1 MQTSTL
7 MLIAVGFYILFVC
20 AVGIWSSRKA
30 KDEVGFLVAGRSLGP
45 ILGGATLMANQVSA
59 GTTVGIVG
67 FHYFS
72 GISFAWTWPL
82 TWVGWMVAALF
93 VAPKMR
99 NFAGVTLSDYFAMRF
114 QSESIRVL
122 ASILILMGY
131 TFLLS
136 AQYQAGGLIFG
147 MVTAMPY
154 TRAVLL
160 VASISFVYTVL
171 GGMYSNAYIGLLKA
185 AILIAAYCCAIPFLL
200 RQTGGLSSLAASLYA
215 IDPKLTGGWFSVRQ
229 LIALSLAVGLGT
241 ATAPYEITAFYSL
254 ASQRATRLAIG
265 YSFLFQAFVAIGV
278 LICGLSARNL
288 MPYLANPDLAVPTL
302 GLHLLPVW
310 IGVLLLL
317 AVVVTLTRTGGALLL
332 TSASS
337 FSHDVYLHFLRPK
350 ASEREKLIVHRVM
363 IGLLSMAPITIA
375 FAKLDLVNFVIL
387 FAVKFLTSAFFASF
401 VIGLNWSGATKCGAI
416 TSMIVGPAAVMLWAR
431 FQHPTLFGLEAAEAG
446 LLANTVSFIA
456 ISLVE
461 KSTRRRKSTAPS
473 GASA

>member
-1 MQTSTL
+1 MPTSTL
-7 MLIAVGFYILFVC
+7 MLIAVGCYIVFVC
-20 AVGIWSSRKA
+20 AVGVWSARKA

-93 VAPKMR
+93 VAPKLR
-99 NFAGVTLSDYFAMRF
+99 QFTGVTLSDYFATRF
-114 QSESIRVL
+114 QSDSIRVL
-122 ASILILMGY
+122 ASVLILMGY

-147 MVTAMPY
+147 MVTAMSY
-154 TRAVLL
+154 THAVLL

-171 GGMYSNAYIGLLKA
+171 GGMYSNAYVGLLKA

-200 RQTGGLSSLAASLYA
+200 RHTGGLSALASSLYA
-215 IDPKLTGGWFSVRQ
+215 MDPRLTGGWFSIRQ

-288 MPYLANPDLAVPTL
+288 MPYLTSPDLAVPTL
-302 GLHLLPVW
+302 GLYVLPEW

-350 ASEREKLIVHRVM
+350 ASEGEKLVMHRVM
-363 IGLLSMAPITIA
+363 IGLLALAPISIA
-375 FAKLDLVNFVIL
+375 LAKLDLVNFVIL
-387 FAVKFLTSAFFASF
+387 FAVKFLTSAFFAAV
-401 VIGLNWSGATKCGAI
+401 VIGLNWSRATKAGAI
-416 TSMIVGPAAVMLWAR
+416 TSMVLGPAAVMLWAR

-446 LLANTVSFIA
+446 LLANTLSFIA
-456 ISLVE
+456 VSLA
-461 KSTRRRKSTAPS
+461 TRPRD
-473 GASA
+473 

>member
-1 MQTSTL
+1 MSTSTAL
-7 MLIAVGFYILFVC
+7 LVATGIYIVFVC

-82 TWVGWMVAALF
+82 TWIGWMVAALF

-99 NFAGVTLSDYFAMRF
+99 AFAGVTLPDYFAARF
-114 QSESIRVL
+114 QTEYARVL

-131 TFLLS
+131 TFMLS

-154 TRAVLL
+154 ARAVFL
-160 VASISFVYTVL
+160 VAFVSFFYTVL

-185 AILIAAYCCAIPFLL
+185 VILVAAYCCAIPFLL
-200 RQTGGLSSLAASLYA
+200 HQTGGLHALAGSLYA
-215 IDPKLTGGWFSVRQ
+215 IDPRLTGGWFSIRQ

-254 ASQRATRLAIG
+254 ASQRTTRLAIG

-278 LICGLSARNL
+278 LTCGLAARNL
-288 MPYLANPDLAVPTL
+288 MPYLSNPDLAMPTL
-302 GLHLLPVW
+302 GLHLLPTW
-310 IGVLLLL
+310 IGVLILL

-337 FSHDVYLHFLRPK
+337 FSHDVYLHFLRPR
-350 ASEREKLIVHRVM
+350 ASEREKLAVHRTM
-363 IGLLSMAPITIA
+363 IALLALAPIPIA
-375 FAKLDLVNFVIL
+375 LARLDLVNFVIL
-387 FAVKFLTSAFFASF
+387 FAVKFLASSFFAP
-401 VIGLNWSGATKCGAI
+401 VVLGLNWPRANRTGAI
-416 TSMIVGPAAVMLWAR
+416 ASMILGPSAVMIWAR
-431 FQHPTLFGLEAAEAG
+431 FQHPTLLGLEAAEAG
-446 LLANTVSFIA
+446 LLTNTLTFIA
-456 ISLVE
+456 GSLLT
-461 KSTRRRKSTAPS
+461 KGKPQ
-473 GASA
+473 

>member
-1 MQTSTL
+1 MPTSTPI
-7 MLIAVGFYILFVC
+7 LIAIGSYIVLVC
-20 AVGIWSSRKA
+20 AIGVWTSRKA
-30 KDEVGFLVAGRSLGP
+30 KDEAGFLVAGRSLGP

-82 TWVGWMVAALF
+82 TWIGWMVAAFF

-99 NFAGVTLSDYFAMRF
+99 NFAGVTLPDYFAARF
-114 QSESIRVL
+114 HSESIRVL
-122 ASILILMGY
+122 ASVLILMGY
-131 TFLLS
+131 TFMLS

-147 MVTAMPY
+147 MMTSLPY

-160 VASISFVYTVL
+160 VASISFLYTVL
-171 GGMYSNAYIGLLKA
+171 GGMYSNAYVGLLKA
-185 AILIAAYCCAIPFLL
+185 AILVVAYCCAVPFLVH
-200 RQTGGLSSLAASLYA
+200 QTGGISALANSLYS
-215 IDPKLTGGWFSVRQ
+215 IDPRLTGGWFSVRQ

-254 ASQRATRLAIG
+254 ASQRATRIAIG

-288 MPYLANPDLAVPTL
+288 MPYLSNPDLATPTL
-302 GLHLLPVW
+302 GLDILPEW
-310 IGVLLLL
+310 MGVLLLL

-350 ASEREKLIVHRVM
+350 ASEREKLLVHRVM
-363 IGLLSMAPITIA
+363 IGLLALAPISIA

-387 FAVKFLTSAFFASF
+387 FAVKFLASAFFAPV
-401 VIGLNWSGATKCGAI
+401 VIGLNWSRSTKAGAI
-416 TSMIVGPAAVMLWAR
+416 ASMILGPAAVMLWAR
-431 FQHPTLFGLEAAEAG
+431 FQHPNLFGFEAAEAG
-446 LLANTVSFIA
+446 LLVNTLSFLIVSA
-456 ISLVE
+456 L
-461 KSTRRRKSTAPS
+461 S
-473 GASA
+473 GRLTPRSDTPAKAWA

>member
-1 MQTSTL
+1 VGAPAGVMQTAGW
-7 MLIAVGFYILFVC
+7 MLIATGVYILFVC

-30 KDEVGFLVAGRSLGP
+30 RTEVGFLVAGRSLGP
-45 ILGGATLMANQVSA
+45 VLGGATLMANQVSA

-82 TWVGWMVAALF
+82 TWLGWMVAALF

-99 NFAGVTLSDYFAMRF
+99 NFAGVTLPDYFAARF
-114 QSESIRVL
+114 QSDSVRVL
-122 ASILILMGY
+122 ASVLILIGY
-131 TFLLS
+131 TFMLS

-147 MVTAMPY
+147 MVTAIPY

-160 VASISFVYTVL
+160 VAFISFFYTVL

-200 RQTGGLSSLAASLYA
+200 HQTGGLQSLAESLYA
-215 IDPKLTGGWFSVRQ
+215 INPKLTGGWFTVRQ

-278 LICGLSARNL
+278 LICGLSTRQL
-288 MPYLANPDLAVPTL
+288 LPYLSNPDLAVPTL
-302 GLHLLPVW
+302 GLHLLPMW

-337 FSHDVYLHFLRPK
+337 FSHDVYLHFLRPQ

-363 IGLLSMAPITIA
+363 IGLLALAPVGIA

-387 FAVKFLTSAFFASF
+387 FAVKFLTSSFFAP
-401 VIGLNWSGATKCGAI
+401 VVLGLNWSGATRAGAI
-416 TSMIVGPAAVMLWAR
+416 SSMILGPATVIIWAL
-431 FQHPTLFGLEAAEAG
+431 FQHPTLLGLEAAEAG
-446 LLANTVSFIA
+446 LLANTTSFIVA
-456 ISLVE
+456 SLL
-461 KSTRRRKSTAPS
+461 TRKRP
-473 GASA
+473 

>member
-1 MQTSTL
+1 MQTSAL
-7 MLIAVGFYILFVC
+7 MMIATGFYILFVC

-30 KDEVGFLVAGRSLGP
+30 KDEAGFLVASRSLGP

-93 VAPKMR
+93 VAPKIR
-99 NFAGVTLSDYFAMRF
+99 SFAGVTLSDYFATRF

-160 VASISFVYTVL
+160 VASISFLYTVL
-171 GGMYSNAYIGLLKA
+171 GGMFSNAYIGLLKA
-185 AILIAAYCCAIPFLL
+185 AILIAAYCCAVPFLL
-200 RQTGGLSSLAASLYA
+200 HQTGGLFSLAGSLYA

-278 LICGLSARNL
+278 LICGLAARNL
-288 MPYLANPDLAVPTL
+288 MPYLSSPDLAVPTL
-302 GLHLLPVW
+302 GLHVLPPW
-310 IGVLLLL
+310 MGVLLLL

-350 ASEREKLIVHRVM
+350 APEREKLMVHRVM
-363 IGLLSMAPITIA
+363 IGLLALAPISIA

-387 FAVKFLTSAFFASF
+387 FAVKFLASAFFAPV
-401 VIGLNWSGATKCGAI
+401 VIGLNWSRATKAGAM
-416 TSMIVGPAAVMLWAR
+416 TSMILGPAAVMVWAR

-446 LLANTVSFIA
+446 LLANALSFIA
-456 ISLVE
+456 VSLGD
-461 KSTRRRKSTAPS
+461 KTRRRFPAAVKHLDP
-473 GASA
+473 

>member
-1 MQTSTL
+1 
-7 MLIAVGFYILFVC
+7 MLFAIGVYIVFVC
-20 AVGIWSSRKA
+20 AVGVWSSRKA
-30 KDEVGFLVAGRSLGP
+30 RDEVGFLVAGRSLGP

-59 GTTVGIVG
+59 GTTLGIVG

-82 TWVGWMVAALF
+82 TWIGWMVAALF
-93 VAPKMR
+93 VAPKLR
-99 NFAGVTLSDYFAMRF
+99 KFAGMTLPDYFAARF

-147 MVTAMPY
+147 MVTTLPY
-154 TRAVLL
+154 TPRRAAGRVHQFPLHGAGRNVQQCLYRLAESGHSDRRLL
-160 VASISFVYTVL
+160 LCDPVS
-171 GGMYSNAYIGLLKA
+171 GA
-185 AILIAAYCCAIPFLL
+185 AHRRPFFARGIAL
-200 RQTGGLSSLAASLYA
+200 RDRSADSPADGSR
-215 IDPKLTGGWFSVRQ
+215 VRQ

-254 ASQRATRLAIG
+254 ASQRTTRLAIG

-278 LICGLSARNL
+278 LICGLTARNL
-288 MPYLANPDLAVPTL
+288 MPYLTNPDLAVPTL
-302 GLHLLPVW
+302 GLYVLPPW

-350 ASEREKLIVHRVM
+350 ASEREKLVVHRTM
-363 IGLLSMAPITIA
+363 IGLLALAPLGIA

-387 FAVKFLTSAFFASF
+387 FAVKFLTSAFFAP
-401 VIGLNWSGATKCGAI
+401 VVLGLNWPRATRAAAI
-416 TSMIVGPAAVMLWAR
+416 TSMILGPAAVMLWAR

-446 LLANTVSFIA
+446 LLANTLSFILA
-456 ISLVE
+456 SLVTE
-461 KSTRRRKSTAPS
+461 
-473 GASA
+473 